1 MAVEPRN
8 LVFFPTPGD
17 LRAWLVEHH
26 QRETE
31 LWIGRYKKGSGKPSV
46 TWPEIVDQV
55 LCFGWIDGVGKGID
69 DEVYAQRIT
78 PRKAGSIWSAV
89 NIAKAAA
96 FTEAGLMYPAGLA
109 AFEARREDRSAI
121 YSHEQD
127 EPATLS
133 VEQEAVLRS
142 VPGAW
147 EFWESS
153 APSYRK
159 AATHWV
165 TSAKRE
171 ETRASRLATLAEG
184 SAAGL
189 RVKPLRR
196 PGS

>member
-89 NIAKAAA
+89 NIAKAADA
-96 FTEAGLMYPAGLA
+96 TAPDGTQYQV
-109 AFEARREDRSAI
+109 FEFVPSTREDIDTIITFDKLAGS
-121 YSHEQD
+121 
-127 EPATLS
+127 
-133 VEQEAVLRS
+133 
-142 VPGAW
+142 PGALKVV
-147 EFWESS
+147 ERRRVTVMVH
-153 APSYRK
+153 AP
-159 AATHWV
+159 
-165 TSAKRE
+165 
-171 ETRASRLATLAEG
+171 
-184 SAAGL
+184 
-189 RVKPLRR
+189 
-196 PGS
+196 